1 MDVFDRIA
9 AARGEELQ
17 ELLQAVLRRYAVLYP
32 DWEVNIY
39 SLEKRQNKNEQ
50 LDRLIDFFKSRK
62 DMS

>member
-39 SLEKRQNKNEQ
+39 SLEKSQNKNEQ